1 MTTTTAPAAREVT
14 GLAALDEQA
23 RDLGT
28 AALRWDAPPA
38 EYTAWTARRDTIA
51 AQVAAVQAQYDG
63 LICRK
68 CDGHGITQWRHRHDG
83 TCYQCKGDG
92 WTTKGRRQI
101 TTEGMQR

>member
-1 MTTTTAPAAREVT
+1 MTTTTAATAREVT

-38 EYTAWTARRDTIA
+38 EYTAWTARRDALA
-51 AQVAAVQAQYDG
+51 AQVAAVQAQYAG

-68 CDGHGITQWRHRHDG
+68 CDGHGRITAYTHRHRG

-92 WTTKGRRQI
+92 WTAKGRRQLV
-101 TTEGMQR
+101 TP

>member
-1 MTTTTAPAAREVT
+1 MTTTTAPTAREVT

-38 EYTAWTARRDTIA
+38 ERAAWTASRDALA
-51 AQVAAVQAQYDG
+51 AQVDAVRAQYDG

-68 CDGHGITQWRHRHDG
+68 CHGHGRIAAYTHRLRG
-83 TCYQCKGDG
+83 VCFQCKGDG
-92 WTTKGRRQI
+92 WTVKGRRQHA
-101 TTEGMQR
+101 